1 MDFFS
6 RTKNNYKFGLK
17 LVCLTNMHFKT
28 YKFLSILFVSIL
40 IVSQIQG
47 QNVLSFELTEGE
59 SLPSTF
65 LQEKA
70 AVFVLDKDN
79 EREWKKYATTIHRHL
94 QRAGVDVV
102 AYYNAND
109 VFANYQ
115 IRQNFFEE
123 INMRQITNLI
133 IFDAAAGYKIHG
145 MAMPADL
152 DELFNAYPAKG
163 VFNADLNEVG
173 NDFFKM
179 IFSHGLE
186 KSNFLIIDQP
196 DYIDLVPLV
205 TGKRFESYNPDLK
218 IDKLAVSKFER
229 DFAGQSADE
238 ANAVLNEI
246 MESYPFRFEWAE
258 SQIEDESALV
268 RTKGTQFI
276 MYMAYGHGSSLKR
289 LLGYKVDPAET
300 MYISLRRGENGSVKQ
315 WKAND
320 LVYKFYI
327 KHAYSGDFYMGSQW
341 DADSSW
347 EQALINFI
355 ENMKTDLKVK

>member
-17 LVCLTNMHFKT
+17 LVCLTNMRFKT
-28 YKFLSILFVSIL
+28 CKFLSILFLSML

-47 QNVLSFELTEGE
+47 QNVLSFQLTEE
-59 SLPSTF
+59 VSLPPTF

-70 AVFVLDKDN
+70 AVFILDIDN
-79 EREWKKYATTIHRHL
+79 EREWKKYATKMHRHL

-123 INMRQITNLI
+123 ITMRQITNLI
-133 IFDAAAGYKIHG
+133 IFDAAAGYKISG
-145 MAMPADL
+145 MAMPTDPN
-152 DELFNAYPAKG
+152 ELLNGYPAKS
-163 VFNADLNEVG
+163 VFNTDLEEVG

-179 IFSHGLE
+179 IFSQGL
-186 KSNFLIIDQP
+186 KKTNFLIIDQP
-196 DYIDLVPLV
+196 DYIELVPLV
-205 TGKRFESYNPDLK
+205 TGKRFESYNPDVK
-218 IDKLAVSKFER
+218 IDKLAVSKFDRNFPE
-229 DFAGQSADE
+229 QSAEE
-238 ANAVLNEI
+238 ANEVLKEI
-246 MESYPFRFEWAE
+246 MESYPFRFEWVE

-268 RTKGTQFI
+268 RTRGTQFV
-276 MYMAYGHGSSLKR
+276 MYVAYGHGSSLKR
-289 LLGYKVDPAET
+289 LLGYKVDSAET
-300 MYISLRRGENGSVKQ
+300 MYISLRRGEKGSVKQ

-320 LVYKFYI
+320 LVYKFYM
-327 KHAYSGDFYMGSQW
+327 KHVYSGDFYMGSQW
-341 DADSSW
+341 DADSNW

-355 ENMKTDLKVK
+355 ENLKTDLKVK